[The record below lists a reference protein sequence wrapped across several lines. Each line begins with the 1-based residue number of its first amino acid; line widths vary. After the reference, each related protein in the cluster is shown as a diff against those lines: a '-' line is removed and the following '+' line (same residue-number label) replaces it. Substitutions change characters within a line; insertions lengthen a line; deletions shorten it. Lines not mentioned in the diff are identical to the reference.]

1 MVDAV
6 ELFEAKDDILK
17 YINENIVVVLTI
29 LNRTER
35 LDDFFQLIGMPNPFH
50 KVRLFQTNKR
60 GKIVVLGQS
69 SISKADLLMIAGKIG
84 FDKSRFE
91 FHLGYEEMK
100 KFNVR
105 KYQYQFSYAAM
116 LVGPMPHSGI
126 NKGDY
131 SSIIA
136 RMEEDEG
143 YPPVIRMGAQE
154 LKITKSGFQNVLKN
168 LIAKGTIEKD
178 GISMTSC
185 TLLTGTSTGS
195 EMKE

>member
-1 MVDAV
+1 MVDTV
-6 ELFEAKDDILK
+6 ELFEAKNEILE
-17 YINENIVVVLTI
+17 YINENIVGVLTI

-35 LDDFFQLIGMPNPFH
+35 LDDFFQLIGLPNPFH
-50 KVRLFQTNKR
+50 KERVFQTNKR

-69 SISKADLLMIAGKIG
+69 SVSKSDLLMGAGKIG

-100 KFNVR
+100 NFNVR
-105 KYQYQFSYAAM
+105 KYQYQFSYAAV
-116 LVGPMPHSGI
+116 LAGPMPHSGVG
-126 NKGDY
+126 KGDY

-143 YPPVIRMGAQE
+143 YPPVTRMGENE
-154 LKITKSGFQNVLKN
+154 LKITKSGFQNVLTS

-178 GISMTSC
+178 F
-185 TLLTGTSTGS
+185 
-195 EMKE
+195 

>member
-6 ELFEAKDDILK
+6 ELFEVKDDILK
-17 YINENIVVVLTI
+17 YLNENIVGMLTT

-35 LDDFFQLIGMPNPFH
+35 LDDFFQLIGMSNPFR
-50 KVRLFQTNKR
+50 KERVFQTNKR

-69 SISKADLLMIAGKIG
+69 SVSKSDLLMSAGKMS

-100 KFNVR
+100 SFNVR
-105 KYQYQFSYAAM
+105 KYQYQFSYAAV
-116 LVGPMPHSGI
+116 LAGPMPHSGVG
-126 NKGDY
+126 KGDY

-143 YPPVIRMGAQE
+143 YPPVIRMGENE
-154 LKITKSGFQNVLKN
+154 LKITKSGFRNILTS
-168 LIAKGTIEKD
+168 LIEKGTIEKD
-178 GISMTSC
+178 F
-185 TLLTGTSTGS
+185 
-195 EMKE
+195 